1 MYDHGTGRELVMT
14 EVLDG
19 LVRTRKAGTF
29 SEEVLGQAGGIF
41 RRLRERGVIRGGSFE
56 DSVWALTN
64 ETDVFR
70 LRFPDDEKAYLAG
83 AGTWTGVPFEGYVQA
98 MKAFLLLQTG
108 SVSLQGLRDQL
119 HELSLLTEDPD
130 PLESGFEPSPASLR
144 FLGFLSGGHPV
155 RDHVSSGLE
164 DLIVWKR
171 RGHARRDLAGLSDYL
186 RFDRELDAFWQG
198 STPDEKL
205 RWFPIRLWWELTCIL
220 PLRPTEL
227 LVTPWDCVRQS
238 DGQYYLTIRRTKLK
252 KRKGSLGYRVVTDY
266 SACTYEVPAAL
277 AEEILWYKAAV
288 TAAMGDDQDDPCRN
302 RDTDKDRESGT
313 VRDRDSDK
321 DKSKGRDALR
331 LSYLFG
337 GSRPLPYQD
346 ARLLLRSFL
355 GDVLGWEDVSA
366 IHLGD
371 TRHLSMIGL
380 IISGGSPVICRELAG
395 HESVDIAS
403 HYYTNTSR
411 IVRSASYFFTRD
423 RGKSCSLVSASFR
436 MPPEGASLH
445 PVPGGMCGAPQVL
458 SGDISEC
465 MRNIPAG
472 GSPGDCA
479 GCPWFYPD
487 RDHLHR
493 AVSRPG
499 DDASSDAPFLFALLD
514 RLRKGQGMTCTFRE
528 ALDRELASSARHFPV
543 PDRNGEEYERKGPAP
558 QEGKEDGHGKKA

>member
-1 MYDHGTGRELVMT
+1 MT

-29 SEEVLGQAGGIF
+29 SEEVLGQAEGIF

-119 HELSLLTEDPD
+119 HELSLLTMDPD

-205 RWFPIRLWWELTCIL
+205 RWFLIRLWWELTCIL
-220 PLRPTEL
+220 PMRPTEL
-227 LVTPWDCVRQS
+227 LVTPWDCVRHS
-238 DGQYYLTIRRTKLK
+238 DGQYFLTIRRTKLK

-266 SACTYEVPAAL
+266 SASSYEVPSAL
-277 AEEILWYKAAV
+277 AEEVLWYKSAV
-288 TAAMGDDQDDPCRN
+288 TRALKDGMGISTGDDDNDN
-302 RDTDKDRESGT
+302 
-313 VRDRDSDK
+313 DK
-321 DKSKGRDALR
+321 DKDKDTARF
-331 LSYLFG
+331 SYLFG

-355 GDVLGWEDVSA
+355 GDVLGWDDVSA

-371 TRHLSMIGL
+371 TRHLAMIGL

-395 HESVDIAS
+395 HETVDIAS

-423 RGKSCSLVSASFR
+423 RGKACSLVSAPFR
-436 MPPEGASLH
+436 LPPEGARLH

-465 MRNIPAG
+465 MKNIPEG

-479 GCPWFYPD
+479 GCPRYYPD

-493 AVSRPG
+493 VSSRSAEEVP
-499 DDASSDAPFLFALLD
+499 SDTPFLFSLLD
-514 RLRKGQGMTCTFRE
+514 RLRKEQGMDCTFRE
-528 ALDRELASSARHFPV
+528 ALDRELGSSARHFPV

>member
-1 MYDHGTGRELVMT
+1 MYDHRTGRELVMT

-29 SEEVLGQAGGIF
+29 SEEVLGQAEGIF

-119 HELSLLTEDPD
+119 HELSLLTMDPD

-205 RWFPIRLWWELTCIL
+205 RWFLIRLWWELTCIL
-220 PLRPTEL
+220 PMRPTEL
-227 LVTPWDCVRQS
+227 LVTPWDCVRHS
-238 DGQYYLTIRRTKLK
+238 DGQYFLTIRRTKLK

-277 AEEILWYKAAV
+277 AEEILWYKVSV
-288 TAAMGDDQDDPCRN
+288 TAALKGC
-302 RDTDKDRESGT
+302 
-313 VRDRDSDK
+313 SDK
-321 DKSKGRDALR
+321 DKDKDKDSSALC

-423 RGKSCSLVSASFR
+423 RGKSCSLVSAPFR
-436 MPPEGASLH
+436 LPPEGARLH

-465 MRNIPAG
+465 MKNIPEG

-479 GCPWFYPD
+479 GCPRYYPD

-493 AVSRPG
+493 VSSRSAEEVP
-499 DDASSDAPFLFALLD
+499 SDTPFLFSLLD
-514 RLRKGQGMTCTFRE
+514 RLRKEQGMDCTFRE
-528 ALDRELASSARHFPV
+528 ALDRELGSSARHFPV

-558 QEGKEDGHGKKA
+558 QERKEDGHGKKA

>member
-29 SEEVLGQAGGIF
+29 SEEVLGQAEGIF

-119 HELSLLTEDPD
+119 HELSLLTMDPD

-198 STPDEKL
+198 STLDEKL
-205 RWFPIRLWWELTCIL
+205 RWFLIRLWWELTCIL
-220 PLRPTEL
+220 PMRPTEL
-227 LVTPWDCVRQS
+227 LVTPWDCVRHS
-238 DGQYYLTIRRTKLK
+238 DGQYFLTIRRTKLK

-266 SACTYEVPAAL
+266 RACTYEVPAAL
-277 AEEILWYKAAV
+277 AEEILWY
-288 TAAMGDDQDDPCRN
+288 
-302 RDTDKDRESGT
+302 
-313 VRDRDSDK
+313 
-321 DKSKGRDALR
+321 
-331 LSYLFG
+331 
-337 GSRPLPYQD
+337 
-346 ARLLLRSFL
+346 
-355 GDVLGWEDVSA
+355 
-366 IHLGD
+366 
-371 TRHLSMIGL
+371 
-380 IISGGSPVICRELAG
+380 
-395 HESVDIAS
+395 
-403 HYYTNTSR
+403 
-411 IVRSASYFFTRD
+411 
-423 RGKSCSLVSASFR
+423 
-436 MPPEGASLH
+436 
-445 PVPGGMCGAPQVL
+445 
-458 SGDISEC
+458 
-465 MRNIPAG
+465 
-472 GSPGDCA
+472 
-479 GCPWFYPD
+479 
-487 RDHLHR
+487 
-493 AVSRPG
+493 
-499 DDASSDAPFLFALLD
+499 
-514 RLRKGQGMTCTFRE
+514 
-528 ALDRELASSARHFPV
+528 
-543 PDRNGEEYERKGPAP
+543 
-558 QEGKEDGHGKKA
+558 